1 MTKTPILIVDDE
13 IEITKSLARSLR
25 DQFNIFTANTCHEAI
40 QILEKK
46 DIAVILTDQ
55 RIPGMTGVELLAEA
69 QRIRPQAVGILF
81 SGYTDS
87 SALIQALDL
96 RNVQGFLAKPWSLER
111 IQQVLRNAVH
121 SYELI
126 TEEQETRRVSEELIA
141 DLKSQ
146 VSDLRQLLNSISMND
161 QEEKPTESELQKSQQ
176 RNQQS
181 REKASMERLSSST
194 TSLTAQT
201 YGTVS
206 LKTNLPDSFQQIV
219 VQYGNILE
227 KAVEQRVYKVTST
240 ISDDLRQMAD
250 QLGFLRA
257 GARDVVDIHN
267 EMIYTKVR
275 DLSPG
280 KSQIYLEEGQ
290 ITILELMGY
299 LLSFYQFYFS
309 GSTKKIDQTVSSS
322 E

>member
-1 MTKTPILIVDDE
+1 MKKTPILIVDDE
-13 IEITKSLARSLR
+13 IEITESLARSLR
-25 DQFNIFTANTCHEAI
+25 SQFNIFTANTCHEAI
-40 QILEKK
+40 QILEKQE
-46 DIAVILTDQ
+46 IAVILTDQ

-126 TEEQETRRVSEELIA
+126 TEDQEQRRISEDLIA
-141 DLKSQ
+141 ELKSQ
-146 VSDLRQLLNSISMND
+146 VSDLRHLLDSVSMNNQD
-161 QEEKPTESELQKSQQ
+161 EIPTGSDLQDSQQ
-176 RNQQS
+176 RDQQS

-194 TSLTAQT
+194 TPLTAQS
-201 YGTVS
+201 YGTIS
-206 LKTNLPDSFQQIV
+206 LKANLPDIFQQIV
-219 VQYGNILE
+219 EQYGNILE
-227 KAVEQRVYKVTST
+227 KAVEKRVYKVNAT

-257 GARDVVDIHN
+257 GP
-267 EMIYTKVR
+267 EMWLTFITK
-275 DLSPG
+275 
-280 KSQIYLEEGQ
+280 
-290 ITILELMGY
+290 
-299 LLSFYQFYFS
+299 
-309 GSTKKIDQTVSSS
+309 
-322 E
+322 